1 MLDELLD
8 TSKLVNEL
16 IFVIVVLTF
25 CLWGNEKA
33 NITMHPK
40 LLEVLKSGE
49 CLGTFVLPSI
59 KAGFKCFIV
68 FWKQYTDSSLTTEVG
83 SYTYDTTYYTLV

>member
-16 IFVIVVLTF
+16 IFVRVVLAF
-25 CLWGNEKA
+25 CWWGNEKA

-40 LLEVLKSGE
+40 ILEVVKSGE
-49 CLGTFVLPSI
+49 YLGTFVLPSI

-68 FWKQYTDSSLTTEVG
+68 F
-83 SYTYDTTYYTLV
+83 